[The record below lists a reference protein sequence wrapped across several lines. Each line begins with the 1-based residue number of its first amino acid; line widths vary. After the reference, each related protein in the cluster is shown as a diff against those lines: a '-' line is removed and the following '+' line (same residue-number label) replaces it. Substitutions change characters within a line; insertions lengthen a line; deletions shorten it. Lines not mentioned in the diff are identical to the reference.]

1 MPVCVKKEQ
10 KKGECTAN
18 PLEASLL
25 GYFRT
30 IDSVAD
36 FDRKWR
42 QFLSTKITS
51 IVAGVPSFERRR
63 FSFRIAAGI

>member
-10 KKGECTAN
+10 KAN
-18 PLEASLL
+18 ALRIHLEASLL